1 MKRTTITWPEDTVR
15 AVERAARKRR
25 KSISATVREL
35 VEKQLAEENKVSPF
49 EALIGVA
56 DKPLSFSAADL
67 EEELSKT
74 WADAID
80 ADRGS

>member
-49 EALIGVA
+49 EALAGMFNDPNLVQG
-56 DKPLSFSAADL
+56 SDL
-67 EEELSKT
+67 EDFLKEN
-74 WADAID
+74 WASAID
-80 ADRGS
+80 RDRG